1 MNLNDDA
8 TSMQSPRIEKV
19 VINMSVG
26 KSGEP
31 LQKAMSVLE
40 LLTGQKPCQRIA
52 KQTIREWGI
61 RKNEPIACVAT
72 LRGEKAFEF
81 LRKSLDARG
90 NRLSRSS
97 FDLNGNFSFGIKEHI
112 EIRGVRYD
120 PSIGIFGMDVCVS
133 LGKPGYRVKRRRI
146 NNARVGK
153 KQQLTPDEAAKYVAE
168 TFGIEVI

>member
-1 MNLNDDA
+1 MTLD
-8 TSMQSPRIEKV
+8 SSVSLMQSPRIEEV

-26 KSGEP
+26 QSGER

-61 RKNEPIACVAT
+61 RRREPIACVAT
-72 LRGEKAFEF
+72 LRGERAFEF
-81 LRKSLDARG
+81 LRKGLDTLG

-97 FDLNGNFSFGIKEHI
+97 FDVNGNFSFGIKEHI
-112 EIRGVRYD
+112 EIPGVRYD

-146 NNARVGK
+146 KNARVGK
-153 KQQLTPDEAAKYVAE
+153 KQQLTPEEAAKYIAE
-168 TFGIEVI
+168 TFGVEVL